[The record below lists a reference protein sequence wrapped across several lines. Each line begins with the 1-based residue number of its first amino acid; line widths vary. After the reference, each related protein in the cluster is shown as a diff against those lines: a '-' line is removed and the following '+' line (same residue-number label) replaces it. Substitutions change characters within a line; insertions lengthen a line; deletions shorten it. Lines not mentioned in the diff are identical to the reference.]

1 MHLTS
6 PVPHPSETW
15 RQSFEDL
22 ATSVPDPGRSCGWI
36 WAPLKCKNSPR
47 SWYHTRDVEAAGT
60 SRSHQMVPWPHRSCH
75 PCLQQ
80 DLGSPNSPH
89 LRGFVSGCC
98 LGFFVFCFWCFFS
111 QKSTLGTTSCKS
123 VTLLF
128 GAAFYLSRNNVI
140 RKERMKNKLLISIN
154 NFLTLSPYTFLPLFP
169 EYMRIHS
176 VWR

>member
-89 LRGFVSGCC
+89 PEG
-98 LGFFVFCFWCFFS
+98 FCFGLLFGLFCVLFLVFFS

-128 GAAFYLSRNNVI
+128 SAAFYLSRNNVI

>member
-1 MHLTS
+1 M
-6 PVPHPSETW
+6 
-15 RQSFEDL
+15 
-22 ATSVPDPGRSCGWI
+22 
-36 WAPLKCKNSPR
+36 
-47 SWYHTRDVEAAGT
+47 
-60 SRSHQMVPWPHRSCH
+60 
-75 PCLQQ
+75 
-80 DLGSPNSPH
+80 DLGSTEVQELSEELVSHEGCGSCRDEQVPPDGAMTSQELPSLPPAGPRLPKLSPSE
-89 LRGFVSGCC
+89 G
-98 LGFFVFCFWCFFS
+98 FCFGLLFGLFCVLFLVFFS